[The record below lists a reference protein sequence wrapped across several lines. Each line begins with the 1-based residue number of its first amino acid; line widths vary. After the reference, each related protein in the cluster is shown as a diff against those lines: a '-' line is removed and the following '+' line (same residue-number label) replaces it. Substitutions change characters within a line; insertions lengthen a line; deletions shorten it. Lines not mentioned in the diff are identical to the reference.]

1 MDTETSYQPKTYAPS
16 PSQPAGSLT
25 PTEDA
30 IDYLR
35 AYARQQ
41 PEKAAMWCLGVG
53 FVLGWKLK
61 PW

>member
-1 MDTETSYQPKTYAPS
+1 MDAS
-16 PSQPAGSLT
+16 PTTPRPQVPGRFDSAGNALA
-25 PTEDA
+25 PTEDVV
-30 IDYLR
+30 DYLR

-41 PEKAAMWCLGVG
+41 PEKAALWCLGVG